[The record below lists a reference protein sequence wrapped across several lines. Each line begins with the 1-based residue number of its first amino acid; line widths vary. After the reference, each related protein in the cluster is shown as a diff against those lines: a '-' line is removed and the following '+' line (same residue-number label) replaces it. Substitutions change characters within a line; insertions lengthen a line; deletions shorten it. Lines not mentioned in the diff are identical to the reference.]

1 MDLCYRS
8 IQIQWNIK
16 IIQALYDI
24 TLQAATLGAKFCH
37 ALYFGTFQHHTSRH
51 DKSDVSGTK
60 DHHTFTGHPPSDIY
74 IILCRSGAVDA
85 CRSAAGDIQCSPGT
99 FSASHSQDH
108 GLRLDFQQ
116 PVLFVHG
123 SDFFTSVR
131 KRRNIGYHG
140 VQQIGDLR
148 FFCHIDITF
157 RILRSGQ
164 LLFKSMQ
171 SETVVDT
178 LVQNAAQFSVTL

>member
-24 TLQAATLGAKFCH
+24 TLQAATLGAKLCH

-60 DHHTFTGHPPSDIY
+60 DHHIFTGHPPSDIY

-116 PVLFVHG
+116 AVLFVHG
-123 SDFFTSVR
+123 SDFLASIGAQG
-131 KRRNIGYHG
+131 NICYHG
-140 VQQIGDLR
+140 IQQIRDFC
-148 FFCHIDITF
+148 FFCHVNIAF

-178 LVQNAAQFSVTL
+178 LVQNASQFSVTL